1 MKSSAFIF
9 LFALILI
16 SCKPKEQQQEK
27 STQSAQSSQKQ
38 EKEEYL
44 NWKKRIEFG
53 EDIIRNRLGT
63 YSTNVIFDSHYKYV
77 GENDGY
83 ICGRVQWVDTYKQ
96 KENDDYYYVYLKFAG
111 GKVSDSSKP
120 MIFNAEQEYE
130 MKKYKMFCS
139 LD

>member
-1 MKSSAFIF
+1 MKSCAFIF

-16 SCKPKEQQQEK
+16 GCKPNEKPQEK
-27 STQSAQSSQKQ
+27 PAQPESLSQKQ

-53 EDIIRNRLGT
+53 ENIVRDKLGA

-83 ICGRVQWVDTYKQ
+83 ICGRVQWVDTYRQ
-96 KENDDYYYVYLKFAG
+96 KENDDYYYVYLKFSD

-120 MIFNAEQEYE
+120 MVFSSGQEYE